1 MLTVPSMAL
10 VQNLEVISDKLHLV
24 KICIIQTRAQK
35 YVSKLN
41 NCLEI
46 LIASYSDWNIWRKV
60 LQVHVW
66 ISC

>member
-24 KICIIQTRAQK
+24 KTCIIQTLAQK

-46 LIASYSDWNIWRKV
+46 LIASYADWNIWRKV